1 MYDEFNDKEQ
11 NNVTGGSPSDTG
23 EGYRQDDVYGQ
34 RDEQPSNESMI
45 YDSADTADTI
55 DTPVTSDTVE
65 TPEAADTFESA
76 DTTEEQAYAR
86 QENQMTNTGNQDGQT
101 SDSSFYHYSYDRDNR
116 QEEEQQPQQEMN
128 QQQQQ
133 QHSYGSYQTGGQNPN
148 PPRYEKPK
156 KKKTMMSKIAVAASV
171 AVVFG
176 VVASASF
183 QLTDYV
189 GDKVFPR
196 TQETEAKIS
205 STGTVNEQNKTA
217 EGSTVST
224 SSSDVAKVAEN
235 AMPSIVSITSK
246 TVKEVQ
252 TYFYGTQSQEEE
264 SSGSGIII
272 GKNDKELLIATN
284 NHVVEGSE
292 NLTVCFT
299 VNVENQEDKV
309 VEAQVKGTDPE
320 HDLAMVAVQ
329 LSDIPADVLSQVKIA
344 EIGDSDNLQVGQQ
357 AIAIGNALGYGQSV
371 TSGIISAL
379 NREVSVETTSGT
391 VTNSLIQTDAAINFG
406 NSGGAL
412 LNINGQLIGINS
424 VKAASS
430 GVEGM
435 GYAIP
440 INTAKP
446 ILDDLMNRTT
456 RSKVESSEKGYMGVK
471 PVDVSEEAKQVYN
484 MPSGAFLYEV
494 VEGSAAEKAG
504 LIKGDIVTKIDGIS
518 ITSANDLYDRM
529 NYYKA
534 GETIDLEVQAA
545 EGGEYKARTVS
556 ITLDKQSAD
565 TTSSES
571 TPQSDGS
578 SNGQSQQDQQQD
590 QASPMIPNQGGN
602 GMEQFFNFNN

>member
-11 NNVTGGSPSDTG
+11 NNVTGGTPDHSG
-23 EGYRQDDVYGQ
+23 EGFRQEDVYGQ
-34 RDEQPSNESMI
+34 RDTQPSNENMI
-45 YDSADTADTI
+45 YDSEDSADTI
-55 DTPVTSDTVE
+55 DTPVVSEMDT
-65 TPEAADTFESA
+65 PDAADSIETV
-76 DTTEEQAYAR
+76 DTAEEQAYDR
-86 QENQMTNTGNQDGQT
+86 QENEITGTGNQNEQA
-101 SDSSFYHYSYDRDNR
+101 SDSSFYHYAYDRDNR
-116 QEEEQQPQQEMN
+116 QEEEQEQPQQMN
-128 QQQQQ
+128 QQQQ

-156 KKKTMMSKIAVAASV
+156 KKKTIMSKIAVAASV

-189 GDKVFPR
+189 GGKAFPR

-224 SSSDVAKVAEN
+224 SSTDVAKVAEN
-235 AMPSIVSITSK
+235 AMPSIVAITSK

-272 GKNDKELLIATN
+272 GKNDNELLIATN

-309 VEAQVKGTDPE
+309 VQAQVKGTDPE

-344 EIGDSDNLQVGQQ
+344 EIGDSEDLQVGQQ

-412 LNINGQLIGINS
+412 LNIHGQLIGINS

-456 RSKVESSEKGYMGVK
+456 RTKVDSSEKGYMGVK

-504 LIKGDIVTKIDGIS
+504 LVKGDIVTKIDGIS
-518 ITSANDLYDRM
+518 VTSANDLYDRM

-556 ITLDKQSAD
+556 VTLDKQSAD

-578 SNGQSQQDQQQD
+578 SNGQSQQQQEQT
-590 QASPMIPNQGGN
+590 SPMIPNQGSN

>member
-11 NNVTGGSPSDTG
+11 NNVTGGTPTNSG
-23 EGYRQDDVYGQ
+23 EGYRQDEVYGQ
-34 RDEQPSNESMI
+34 REERPSNENMI
-45 YDSADTADTI
+45 YDSAETTDSF

-65 TPEAADTFESA
+65 TPDASETFTSA
-76 DTTEEQAYAR
+76 DTTEDQAYAR
-86 QENQMTNTGNQDGQT
+86 QENQMTNSGNQSGQT
-101 SDSSFYHYSYDRDNR
+101 SDSSFYHYAYDRDNG
-116 QEEEQQPQQEMN
+116 QEEEQQSQQQMN
-128 QQQQQ
+128 QQQQQHQ

-156 KKKTMMSKIAVAASV
+156 KKKTVMSKIAVAASV

-189 GDKVFPR
+189 GEKVFPR

-205 STGTVNEQNKTA
+205 STGTVNDQNKTA

-224 SSSDVAKVAEN
+224 SSTDVAKVAEN

-329 LSDIPADVLSQVKIA
+329 LSDIPADVLNQVKIA

-494 VEGSAAEKAG
+494 VAGSAAEKAG

-556 ITLDKQSAD
+556 ITLDKQTAD

-578 SNGQSQQDQQQD
+578 SNGQPQQD
-590 QASPMIPNQGGN
+590 QATPMIPNQGGN

>member
-11 NNVTGGSPSDTG
+11 NNVTGGTPSNSG
-23 EGYRQDDVYGQ
+23 EGYRQDEVYEQ
-34 RDEQPSNESMI
+34 SDAQPSNENMV
-45 YDSADTADTI
+45 YDADETADTI
-55 DTPVTSDTVE
+55 ESQETSE
-65 TPEAADTFESA
+65 TADTA
-76 DTTEEQAYAR
+76 EEQAYA
-86 QENQMTNTGNQDGQT
+86 QPDNQMTSSQNQNGQAQNN
-101 SDSSFYHYSYDRDNR
+101 SFYHYAYDRDNR
-116 QEEEQQPQQEMN
+116 QEQEQQQDQQG
-128 QQQQQ
+128 QQ

-156 KKKTMMSKIAVAASV
+156 KKKSMMSKIAVAASV

-183 QLTDYV
+183 QITDYV
-189 GDKVFPR
+189 GGKVFPQ
-196 TQETEAKIS
+196 TKQTEAKIS
-205 STGTVNEQNKTA
+205 STGTVNELNKTA

-224 SSSDVAKVAEN
+224 SSTDVAKVAEN
-235 AMPSIVSITSK
+235 AMPSIVAITSK

-252 TYFYGTQSQEEE
+252 TYFYGTQAQEEE

-284 NHVVEGSE
+284 NNVVEGSE

-309 VEAQVKGTDPE
+309 VQAQLKGTDPE

-329 LSDIPADVLSQVKIA
+329 LSDIPADVLNQVKIA

-545 EGGEYKARTVS
+545 DGGEYKARTVS

-565 TTSSES
+565 TTSNN
-571 TPQSDGS
+571 TNPQSEDS
-578 SNGQSQQDQQQD
+578 SNGQSQQDQTT
-590 QASPMIPNQGGN
+590 PMIPNQGGN

>member
-11 NNVTGGSPSDTG
+11 NNVTGGTPSNSG
-23 EGYRQDDVYGQ
+23 EGYRQDEVYEQ
-34 RDEQPSNESMI
+34 SDAQPSNENMV
-45 YDSADTADTI
+45 YDADETADTI
-55 DTPVTSDTVE
+55 ESPETSE
-65 TPEAADTFESA
+65 TADTA
-76 DTTEEQAYAR
+76 EEQAYA
-86 QENQMTNTGNQDGQT
+86 QPDNQMTSSQNQNGQAQNN
-101 SDSSFYHYSYDRDNR
+101 SFYHYAYDRDNR
-116 QEEEQQPQQEMN
+116 QEEEQQQDHQG
-128 QQQQQ
+128 QQ

-148 PPRYEKPK
+148 PTRYEKPK
-156 KKKTMMSKIAVAASV
+156 KKKSMMSKIAVAASV

-183 QLTDYV
+183 QITDYV
-189 GDKVFPR
+189 GGKVFPQ
-196 TQETEAKIS
+196 TKQTEAKIS
-205 STGTVNEQNKTA
+205 STGTVNELNKTA

-224 SSSDVAKVAEN
+224 SSTDVAKVAEN
-235 AMPSIVSITSK
+235 AMPSIVAITSK

-252 TYFYGTQSQEEE
+252 TYFYGTQAQEEE

-309 VEAQVKGTDPE
+309 VQAQVKGTDPE

-329 LSDIPADVLSQVKIA
+329 LSDIPADVLNQVKIA

-545 EGGEYKARTVS
+545 DGGEYKARTVS

-565 TTSSES
+565 TTSNN
-571 TPQSDGS
+571 TNPQSEDS
-578 SNGQSQQDQQQD
+578 SNGQSQQDQTT
-590 QASPMIPNQGGN
+590 PMIPNQGGN

>member
-11 NNVTGGSPSDTG
+11 NNVTGGTPSNSG
-23 EGYRQDDVYGQ
+23 EGYRQDEVYEQ
-34 RDEQPSNESMI
+34 SDAQPSNENMV
-45 YDSADTADTI
+45 YDADETADTI
-55 DTPVTSDTVE
+55 ESPETSE
-65 TPEAADTFESA
+65 TADTA
-76 DTTEEQAYAR
+76 EEQAYA
-86 QENQMTNTGNQDGQT
+86 QPDNQMTSSQNQNGQAQNN
-101 SDSSFYHYSYDRDNR
+101 SFYHYAYDRDNR
-116 QEEEQQPQQEMN
+116 QEEEQQQDQQG
-128 QQQQQ
+128 QQ

-156 KKKTMMSKIAVAASV
+156 KKKSMMSKIAVAASV

-183 QLTDYV
+183 QITDYV
-189 GDKVFPR
+189 GGKVFPQ
-196 TQETEAKIS
+196 TKQTEAKIS
-205 STGTVNEQNKTA
+205 STGTVNELNKTA

-224 SSSDVAKVAEN
+224 SSTDVAKVAEN
-235 AMPSIVSITSK
+235 AMPSIVAITSK

-252 TYFYGTQSQEEE
+252 TYFYGTQAQEEE

-309 VEAQVKGTDPE
+309 VQAQVKGTDPE

-329 LSDIPADVLSQVKIA
+329 LSDIPADVLNQVKIA

-545 EGGEYKARTVS
+545 DGGEYKARTVS

-565 TTSSES
+565 TTSNN
-571 TPQSDGS
+571 TNPQSEDS
-578 SNGQSQQDQQQD
+578 SNGQSQQDQMT
-590 QASPMIPNQGGN
+590 PMIPNQGGN

>member
-11 NNVTGGSPSDTG
+11 NNVTGGTPDHSG
-23 EGYRQDDVYGQ
+23 EGFRQEDVYGQ
-34 RDEQPSNESMI
+34 RDAQPSNESMI
-45 YDSADTADTI
+45 YDSEDSADTAA
-55 DTPVTSDTVE
+55 PFE
-65 TPEAADTFESA
+65 TADTA
-76 DTTEEQAYAR
+76 EEQAYDR
-86 QENQMTNTGNQDGQT
+86 QENEITGTGNQNGQA
-101 SDSSFYHYSYDRDNR
+101 SDSSFYHYAYDRENR
-116 QEEEQQPQQEMN
+116 QEEEQPQQMN
-128 QQQQQ
+128 QQQQQQQQQ

-148 PPRYEKPK
+148 SPRYEKPK
-156 KKKTMMSKIAVAASV
+156 KKKTIMSKIAVAASV

-189 GDKVFPR
+189 GGKAFPR

-224 SSSDVAKVAEN
+224 SSTDVAKVAEN
-235 AMPSIVSITSK
+235 AMPSIVAITSK

-309 VEAQVKGTDPE
+309 VQAQVKGTDPE

-344 EIGDSDNLQVGQQ
+344 EIGDSDDLQVGQQ

-412 LNINGQLIGINS
+412 LNIHGQLIGINS

-456 RSKVESSEKGYMGVK
+456 RTKVDSSEKGYMGVK

-504 LIKGDIVTKIDGIS
+504 LVKGDIVTKIDGIS
-518 ITSANDLYDRM
+518 VTSANDLYDRM

-556 ITLDKQSAD
+556 VTLDKQSAD

-578 SNGQSQQDQQQD
+578 SNGQSQQQQEQT
-590 QASPMIPNQGGN
+590 SPMIPNQGSN

>member
-11 NNVTGGSPSDTG
+11 NNVTGGTPSNSG
-23 EGYRQDDVYGQ
+23 EGYRQDEVYEQ
-34 RDEQPSNESMI
+34 SDAQPSNENMV
-45 YDSADTADTI
+45 YDADETADTI
-55 DTPVTSDTVE
+55 ESQETSE
-65 TPEAADTFESA
+65 TADTA
-76 DTTEEQAYAR
+76 EEQAYA
-86 QENQMTNTGNQDGQT
+86 QPDNQMTSSQNQNGQAQNN
-101 SDSSFYHYSYDRDNR
+101 SFYHYAYDRDNR
-116 QEEEQQPQQEMN
+116 QEEEQQQDQQG
-128 QQQQQ
+128 QQ

-148 PPRYEKPK
+148 PTRYEKPK
-156 KKKTMMSKIAVAASV
+156 KKKSMMSKIAVAASV

-183 QLTDYV
+183 QITDYV
-189 GDKVFPR
+189 GGKVFPQ
-196 TQETEAKIS
+196 TKQTEAKIS
-205 STGTVNEQNKTA
+205 STGTVNELNKTA

-224 SSSDVAKVAEN
+224 SSTDVAKVAEN
-235 AMPSIVSITSK
+235 AMPSIVAITSK

-252 TYFYGTQSQEEE
+252 TYFYGTQAQEEE

-309 VEAQVKGTDPE
+309 VQAQVKGTDPE

-329 LSDIPADVLSQVKIA
+329 LSDIPADVLNQVKIA

-545 EGGEYKARTVS
+545 DGGEYKARTVS

-565 TTSSES
+565 TTSNN
-571 TPQSDGS
+571 TNPQSEDS
-578 SNGQSQQDQQQD
+578 SNGQSQRDQTT
-590 QASPMIPNQGGN
+590 PMIPNQGGN

>member
-11 NNVTGGSPSDTG
+11 NNVTGGTPSNSG
-23 EGYRQDDVYGQ
+23 EGYRQDEVYEQ
-34 RDEQPSNESMI
+34 SDAQPSNENMV
-45 YDSADTADTI
+45 YDADETADTI
-55 DTPVTSDTVE
+55 ESQETSE
-65 TPEAADTFESA
+65 TADTA
-76 DTTEEQAYAR
+76 EEQAYA
-86 QENQMTNTGNQDGQT
+86 QPDNQMTSSQNQNGQAQNN
-101 SDSSFYHYSYDRDNR
+101 SFYHYAYDRDNR
-116 QEEEQQPQQEMN
+116 QEEEQQQDQQG
-128 QQQQQ
+128 QQ
-133 QHSYGSYQTGGQNPN
+133 QHSYGSYQTGGPNPN

-156 KKKTMMSKIAVAASV
+156 KKKSMMSKIAVAASV

-183 QLTDYV
+183 QITDYV
-189 GDKVFPR
+189 GGKVFPQ
-196 TQETEAKIS
+196 TKQTEAKIS
-205 STGTVNEQNKTA
+205 STGTVNELNKTA

-224 SSSDVAKVAEN
+224 SSTDVAKVAEN
-235 AMPSIVSITSK
+235 AMPSIVAITSK

-252 TYFYGTQSQEEE
+252 TYFYGTQAQEEE

-309 VEAQVKGTDPE
+309 VQAQVKGTDPE

-329 LSDIPADVLSQVKIA
+329 LSDIPADVLNQVKIA

-545 EGGEYKARTVS
+545 DGGEYKARTVS

-565 TTSSES
+565 TTSNN
-571 TPQSDGS
+571 TNPQSEDS
-578 SNGQSQQDQQQD
+578 SNGQSQQDQMT
-590 QASPMIPNQGGN
+590 PMIPNQGGN

>member
-11 NNVTGGSPSDTG
+11 NNVTGGTPSNSG
-23 EGYRQDDVYGQ
+23 EGYRQDEVYEQ
-34 RDEQPSNESMI
+34 SDAQPSNENMV
-45 YDSADTADTI
+45 YDADETADTI
-55 DTPVTSDTVE
+55 ESQETSE
-65 TPEAADTFESA
+65 TADTA
-76 DTTEEQAYAR
+76 EEQAYA
-86 QENQMTNTGNQDGQT
+86 QPDNQMTSSQNQNGQAQNN
-101 SDSSFYHYSYDRDNR
+101 SFYHYAYDRDNR
-116 QEEEQQPQQEMN
+116 QEEEQQQDQQG
-128 QQQQQ
+128 QQ

-156 KKKTMMSKIAVAASV
+156 KKKSMMSKIAVAASV

-183 QLTDYV
+183 QITDYV
-189 GDKVFPR
+189 GGKVFPQ
-196 TQETEAKIS
+196 TKQTEAKIS
-205 STGTVNEQNKTA
+205 STGTVNELNKTA

-224 SSSDVAKVAEN
+224 SSTDVAKVAEN
-235 AMPSIVSITSK
+235 AMPSIVAITSK

-252 TYFYGTQSQEEE
+252 TYFYGTQAQEEE

-309 VEAQVKGTDPE
+309 VQAQVKGTDPE

-329 LSDIPADVLSQVKIA
+329 LSDIPADVLNQVKIA

-412 LNINGQLIGINS
+412 LNINGQLSGINS

-545 EGGEYKARTVS
+545 DGGEYKARTVS

-565 TTSSES
+565 TTSNN
-571 TPQSDGS
+571 TNPQSEDS
-578 SNGQSQQDQQQD
+578 SNGQSQQDQMT
-590 QASPMIPNQGGN
+590 PMIPNQGGN

>member
-11 NNVTGGSPSDTG
+11 NNVTGGTPTNSG
-23 EGYRQDDVYGQ
+23 EGYRQDEVYGQ
-34 RDEQPSNESMI
+34 REERPSNENMI
-45 YDSADTADTI
+45 YDSAETTDSF

-65 TPEAADTFESA
+65 TPDAAETFTSA
-76 DTTEEQAYAR
+76 DTTEDQAYAR
-86 QENQMTNTGNQDGQT
+86 QENQMTNSGNQSGQT
-101 SDSSFYHYSYDRDNR
+101 SDSSFYHYAYDRDNG
-116 QEEEQQPQQEMN
+116 QEEEQQSQQQMN
-128 QQQQQ
+128 QQQQQHQ

-156 KKKTMMSKIAVAASV
+156 KKKTVMSKIAVAASV

-189 GDKVFPR
+189 GEKVFPR

-205 STGTVNEQNKTA
+205 STGTVNDQNKTA

-224 SSSDVAKVAEN
+224 SSTDVAKVAEN

-329 LSDIPADVLSQVKIA
+329 LSDIPADVLNQVKIA

-494 VEGSAAEKAG
+494 VAGSAAEKAG

-556 ITLDKQSAD
+556 ITLDKQTAD

-578 SNGQSQQDQQQD
+578 SNGQPQQD
-590 QASPMIPNQGGN
+590 QATPMIPNQGGN

>member
-11 NNVTGGSPSDTG
+11 NNVTGGSPSNSG
-23 EGYRQDDVYGQ
+23 EGYRQDEVYGQ
-34 RDEQPSNESMI
+34 REERPSNENMI
-45 YDSADTADTI
+45 YDSADTTDTF

-65 TPEAADTFESA
+65 TPDASEAFTSA
-76 DTTEEQAYAR
+76 DTTEDQAYFR
-86 QENQMTNTGNQDGQT
+86 QENQMTNSGNQSGQT
-101 SDSSFYHYSYDRDNR
+101 SDSSFYHYAYDRDNR
-116 QEEEQQPQQEMN
+116 QEEEQQPQQQMN
-128 QQQQQ
+128 QQQFQQQQ

-156 KKKTMMSKIAVAASV
+156 KKKTVMSKIAVAASV

-189 GDKVFPR
+189 GEKVFPR

-205 STGTVNEQNKTA
+205 STGTVNEPNKTA

-224 SSSDVAKVAEN
+224 SSTDVAKVAEN
-235 AMPSIVSITSK
+235 AMPSIVAITSK

-329 LSDIPADVLSQVKIA
+329 LSDIPADVLNQVKIA

-556 ITLDKQSAD
+556 ITLDKQTAD

-578 SNGQSQQDQQQD
+578 SNGQPQQD